1 MFSREWFIY
10 VFGRWILLSGIAG
23 ALVQYL
29 FADKLGIHT
38 IPAFLLNQFLLAC
51 VFWYVDKYIF
61 QRHFGRVKDIFKFP
75 RIRGSFDLRQQFD
88 KISEEFSEYAIDFER
103 APENPGVWLNRF
115 LDLSHAVEM
124 TERILREKGVN
135 IDREYYS
142 IIKENEKRGLYNQN

>member
-29 FADKLGIHT
+29 LADMLGIHT

-61 QRHFGRVKDIFKFP
+61 QRHFGRVKEIFKFP
-75 RIRGSFDLRQQFD
+75 RIKGKFGLRYQFN
-88 KISEEFSEYAIDFER
+88 KISEEFSEYARDFEKS
-103 APENPGVWLNRF
+103 PEDPKVWLNSF
-115 LDLSHAVEM
+115 LDLYHSVEM
-124 TERILREKGVN
+124 TERVLREMGENV
-135 IDREYYS
+135 DQEYYS
-142 IIKENEKRGLYNQN
+142 IIKENERRGLYQ

>member
-1 MFSREWFIY
+1 MFSKEWFIY
-10 VFGRWILLSGIAG
+10 VFGRWVFLSGIAG

-29 FADKLGIHT
+29 FADIFGINT

-61 QRHFGRVKDIFKFP
+61 RRHFGRVKAIFKFP
-75 RIRGSFDLRQQFD
+75 RIKGKFDLSHQFS
-88 KISEEFSEYAIDFER
+88 KISEEFSEYATAFKSSPQDYQ
-103 APENPGVWLNRF
+103 AWLHYF

-124 TERILREKGVN
+124 TERVLREKGID

-142 IIKENEKRGLYNQN
+142 IIKENETKGLYG

>member
-29 FADKLGIHT
+29 FADIVGIHT

-61 QRHFGRVKDIFKFP
+61 RHHFGRVKEIFKFP
-75 RIRGSFDLRQQFD
+75 RIKGKFDLGHQFD
-88 KISEEFSEYAIDFER
+88 KISEEFSEYVRDFEKS
-103 APENPGVWLNRF
+103 PQNPQIWLNRF
-115 LDLSHAVEM
+115 LDLYHSIEM
-124 TERILREKGVN
+124 TERVLREMGINV
-135 IDREYYS
+135 DQEYYS
-142 IIKENEKRGLYNQN
+142 IIKENERRGLYQ

>member
-51 VFWYVDKYIF
+51 VFWYVDRYIF
-61 QRHFGRVKDIFKFP
+61 QRHFGRVKEIFKFP
-75 RIRGSFDLRQQFD
+75 RIKGSYDLRHQFD
-88 KISEEFSEYAIDFER
+88 KISEEFTEYASDFER
-103 APENPGVWLNRF
+103 APENPQVWLNRF
-115 LDLSHAVEM
+115 LDLYHAIEM
-124 TERILREKGVN
+124 TERVLREKGVN
-135 IDREYYS
+135 VDQEYYS
-142 IIKENEKRGLYNQN
+142 IIKENERKGLYN